1 VKTRAIVTS
10 TLASVGVLV
19 VGWQVGAA
27 GITAAEQATSV
38 SASAGSSSGSTSS
51 GASSTTTDT
60 TSIGTTSTGT
70 SPSST
75 DTTAPAAPTTPT
87 VVDGTYTGAAASTRW
102 GDVQVAVTIS
112 GGVITDV
119 TALQLTDAD
128 GKSVQ
133 ISNRAAPILR
143 DEVIAAQ
150 SADVANVGG
159 ATYTTQAYLTSV
171 QSALDQAGL

>member
-1 VKTRAIVTS
+1 MKTRAIVTS

-27 GITAAEQATSV
+27 GITAAEQSTSV
-38 SASAGSSSGSTSS
+38 SASSGAAGSSTSS
-51 GASSTTTDT
+51 GTSSTSTD
-60 TSIGTTSTGT
+60 ST
-70 SPSST
+70 ST
-75 DTTAPAAPTTPT
+75 DTTAAATPTTT

-143 DEVIAAQ
+143 EEVIAAQ

>member
-27 GITAAEQATSV
+27 GITAAEQSTSV
-38 SASAGSSSGSTSS
+38 SASSGAAGSSTSS
-51 GASSTTTDT
+51 GTSSTSTD
-60 TSIGTTSTGT
+60 STSTA
-70 SPSST
+70 
-75 DTTAPAAPTTPT
+75 TTTPATPTTT

-143 DEVIAAQ
+143 EEVIAAQ

>member
-1 VKTRAIVTS
+1 MKTRAIVTS

-27 GITAAEQATSV
+27 GITAAEQSTSV
-38 SASAGSSSGSTSS
+38 SASSGSASGSTSS
-51 GASSTTTDT
+51 GTSASDTTSTDTGASSTEA
-60 TSIGTTSTGT
+60 
-70 SPSST
+70 
-75 DTTAPAAPTTPT
+75 TAATPTTT

-143 DEVIAAQ
+143 EEVIAAQ

>member
-1 VKTRAIVTS
+1 MKTRAIVTS

-27 GITAAEQATSV
+27 GITAAEQSTSV
-38 SASAGSSSGSTSS
+38 SASSGSASGSTSS
-51 GASSTTTDT
+51 GTSSSSSSTSSSSTSAGTTDT
-60 TSIGTTSTGT
+60 T
-70 SPSST
+70 
-75 DTTAPAAPTTPT
+75 TAATPTTT

-143 DEVIAAQ
+143 EEVIAAQ